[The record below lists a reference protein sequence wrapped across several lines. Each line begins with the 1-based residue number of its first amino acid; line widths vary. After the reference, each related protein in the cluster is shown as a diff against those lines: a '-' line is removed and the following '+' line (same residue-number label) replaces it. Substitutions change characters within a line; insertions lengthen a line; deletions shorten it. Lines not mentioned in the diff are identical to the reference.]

1 MTSPADPQ
9 INERKFRFKD
19 EWLVSLVGTMP
30 GITPELIKR
39 WRFQQKP
46 YVAQALI
53 DGDVLSFK
61 EIAELVKEAFRI
73 DYVDLNPSEIDK
85 NAMQLLP
92 EKLCRDHNVLP
103 VKVDSKTVWL
113 AMANPLDQE
122 AIQRV
127 SWATSR
133 EVTPLFCPPGVLDKL
148 VSETLRPDAMIY
160 GLIEKLD
167 QAVGVEQIKEQE
179 QDEAAMARVHAPVI
193 KLVDAIIANAIKLRA
208 SDIHIEHDEA
218 NTLVRFRID
227 GLLKNIMVL
236 PRFIGVGPVVSRIK
250 IMSDLDVAERFRPQ
264 DGRAKVR
271 VGGDEVA
278 LRVSILP
285 TRVGEKVVMRLLN
298 EKSVQ
303 VSMLT
308 LGFMPEVLA
317 RFQALLM
324 REQGILLVTG
334 PTGSGKTTTLYA
346 ALNTRRGE
354 SVNIVTVEDPV
365 EYRLSGVNQ
374 VQVNE
379 KQGLTFAGVL
389 RSVLR
394 QDPDVLLVGE
404 IRDQETAT
412 IAFQAAMT
420 GHLVLSTLHTNDA
433 IGAIPR
439 LQNIGVEPFRVAAGL
454 IGVTAQRLVRRICPH
469 CRFEAPIEE
478 LHPMVRAAQLRV
490 FGKARHVK
498 ATGCAECGFTGFT
511 GRLPLIEFLE
521 ITPEVRGMITIGK
534 MADEIRATALRT
546 NALHTFDND
555 ALWHIAEGDTTAE
568 EVIPYTEFERRKTPR
583 GSIARA
589 DQEYLPNLDANGV
602 ARPSRILLAVGDAA
616 DRVRFNDILVEAR
629 FTVQIVN
636 DGAAALGILAQDP
649 PDALVVGLKLPILD
663 GRQVVHAA
671 RTVIGLVDIPIIVIA
686 PAGSEQETN
695 DLLTQ
700 GVDDVLHEP
709 IEPGRFRSRV
719 TSVMR
724 SRGLWAETEEVMRPL
739 IPQDEA
745 ERLIE
750 FRLSAAIDAKPEERW
765 DKITR
770 MAQRVFNVPFAGIS
784 FVEGDRQWFKSRQG
798 LAVPDAPRDLSFC
811 GHAITSEDVFVV
823 EDTVLDPRFAQNPM
837 VLDDP
842 HIRFYAGQPVKGP
855 GGHNV
860 GTLCIMDK
868 VPREFSDEDEETLR
882 DLGEMVEK
890 EFRTD
895 SKKGK
900 KKAVAPPD

>member
-1 MTSPADPQ
+1 
-9 INERKFRFKD
+9 
-19 EWLVSLVGTMP
+19 
-30 GITPELIKR
+30 
-39 WRFQQKP
+39 
-46 YVAQALI
+46 
-53 DGDVLSFK
+53 
-61 EIAELVKEAFRI
+61 
-73 DYVDLNPSEIDK
+73 
-85 NAMQLLP
+85 
-92 EKLCRDHNVLP
+92 
-103 VKVDSKTVWL
+103 
-113 AMANPLDQE
+113 
-122 AIQRV
+122 
-127 SWATSR
+127 
-133 EVTPLFCPPGVLDKL
+133 
-148 VSETLRPDAMIY
+148 
-160 GLIEKLD
+160 
-167 QAVGVEQIKEQE
+167 
-179 QDEAAMARVHAPVI
+179 
-193 KLVDAIIANAIKLRA
+193 LRA

-218 NTLVRFRID
+218 STLVRFRID

-250 IMSDLDVAERFRPQ
+250 IMSELDVAERFRPQ

-278 LRVSILP
+278 LRVSVLP

-303 VSMLT
+303 VSMGT
-308 LGFMPEVLA
+308 LGFMPEVLE
-317 RFQALLM
+317 RFKALLM

-404 IRDQETAT
+404 IRDMETAT

-439 LQNIGVEPFRVAAGL
+439 LSNIGVEPFRVAAGL
-454 IGVTAQRLVRRICPH
+454 IGVTAQRLVRKVCPH
-469 CRFEAPIEE
+469 CRFEAPVEE
-478 LHPMVRAAQLRV
+478 LHPMIRSAQQRV

-498 ATGCAECGFTGFT
+498 ATGCAECGFTGYS
-511 GRLPLIEFLE
+511 GRLPIIEFLE
-521 ITPEVRGMITIGK
+521 ITPELRAMITTGK
-534 MADEIRATALRT
+534 TADEIRAHALRT
-546 NALHTFDND
+546 HAIHTFDND

-568 EVIPYTEFERRKTPR
+568 EVIPYTEFERRRTPR
-583 GSIARA
+583 SNTPRVNSEFVA
-589 DQEYLPNLDANGV
+589 ELDENGV
-602 ARPSRILLAVGDAA
+602 AKPSRVLLAVGDKT
-616 DRVRFNDILVEAR
+616 DRVKFNEILVESR
-629 FTVQIVN
+629 FAVQIAN

-671 RTVIGLVDIPIIVIA
+671 RTVVGLVDMPIIVIA
-686 PAGSEQETN
+686 PEGTETQTT
-695 DLLTQ
+695 DLLSQ
-700 GVDDVLHEP
+700 GVDDVLYEP
-709 IEPGRFRSRV
+709 LDPGRFRARV
-719 TSVMR
+719 TAVMR
-724 SRGLWAETEEVMRPL
+724 SRGLWSETEEVMRPL

-745 ERLIE
+745 ERLVE
-750 FRLSAAIDAKPEERW
+750 FRLSAAVDAKPEERF

-770 MAQRVFNVPFAGIS
+770 MAAKVFAAPFAGIS
-784 FVEGDRQWFKSRQG
+784 FVEGERQWFKSKQG
-798 LAVPDAPRDLSFC
+798 LAVPDSSRVLSFC
-811 GHAITSEDVFVV
+811 GHAITGSEIFVV
-823 EDTVLDPRFAQNPM
+823 EDMALDPRFAENPL
-837 VLDDP
+837 VVDEP
-842 HIRFYAGQPVKGP
+842 HIRFYAAQPVRGP

-868 VPREFSDEDEETLR
+868 APREFSEEDGETLR

-890 EFRTD
+890 ELR
-895 SKKGK
+895 SKE
-900 KKAVAPPD
+900 KARVAPPD

>member
-1 MTSPADPQ
+1 MTTPADPQ
-9 INERKFRFKD
+9 PNERKFRFKD
-19 EWLVSLVGTMP
+19 EWLVSLVATMP
-30 GITPELIKR
+30 GVTQELIKR

-46 YVAQALI
+46 YIAQALI

-61 EIAELVKEAFRI
+61 EIAEVVKDAFRI
-73 DYVDLNPSEIDK
+73 DYVDLTPGAIDK
-85 NAMQLLP
+85 NAMQILP

-103 VKVDSKTVWL
+103 VKVDSRMVHL

-133 EVTPLFCPPGVLDKL
+133 EVTPLFCPPGQLDKL
-148 VSETLRPDAMIY
+148 VQETLRPDAMIY

-167 QAVGVEQIKEQE
+167 QAVGVEQVKEQE
-179 QDEAAMARVHAPVI
+179 EDEAAMARVHAPVI
-193 KLVDAIIANAIKLRA
+193 KLVDAIIANAVKLRA

-218 NTLVRFRID
+218 STLVRFRID

-271 VGGDEVA
+271 VAGDEVA
-278 LRVSILP
+278 LRVSVLP

-303 VSMLT
+303 VSMGT
-308 LGFMPEVLA
+308 LGFMPEVLE
-317 RFQALLM
+317 RFKALLM

-439 LQNIGVEPFRVAAGL
+439 LSNIGVEPFRVAAGL
-454 IGVTAQRLVRRICPH
+454 IGVTAQRLVRRVCPA
-469 CRFEAPIEE
+469 CRYEAPVEE
-478 LHPMVRAAQLRV
+478 LHPMIRAAQQRV
-490 FGKARHVK
+490 FGRARHVK
-498 ATGCAECGFTGFT
+498 ATGCAECGFTGYT
-511 GRLPLIEFLE
+511 GRLPIIEFLE
-521 ITPEVRGMITIGK
+521 ITPELRGMITTGK
-534 MADEIRATALRT
+534 LADEIRAHALRT
-546 NALHTFDND
+546 GAIHTFDND

-568 EVIPYTEFERRKTPR
+568 EVIPYTEFERRRTPR
-583 GSIARA
+583 NATPRVNA
-589 DQEYLPNLDANGV
+589 ELPELNEDGV
-602 ARPSRILLAVGDAA
+602 VKPSKVLLAVAEKT
-616 DRVRFNDILVEAR
+616 DRVRFNDILVESR
-629 FTVQIVN
+629 FIVQVAN

-671 RTVIGLVDIPIIVIA
+671 RTVVGLVDMPIIVIA
-686 PAGSEQETN
+686 PEGSESQTT
-695 DLLTQ
+695 DLLSQ
-700 GVDDVLHEP
+700 GVDDVLYEP
-709 IEPGRFRSRV
+709 LDAGRFRARI
-719 TSVMR
+719 TAVMR
-724 SRGLWAETEEVMRPL
+724 SRGLWSETEEVMRPL

-745 ERLIE
+745 ERLVE
-750 FRLSAAIDAKPEERW
+750 FRLSAAVDAAPEERF

-770 MAQRVFNVPFAGIS
+770 MAQKVFAVPFAGVS

-798 LAVPDAPRDLSFC
+798 LPIGESSRDLSFC
-811 GHAITSEDVFVV
+811 GHAITGTEIFVV
-823 EDTVLDPRFAQNPM
+823 EDAALDPRFAQNPL
-837 VLDDP
+837 VLEEP
-842 HIRFYAGQPVKGP
+842 HIRFYAGQPVRGP

-868 VPREFSDEDEETLR
+868 NPREFSDDDRETLR
-882 DLGEMVEK
+882 DLGEMVDK
-890 EFRTD
+890 ELRA
-895 SKKGK
+895 KGK
-900 KKAVAPPD
+900 KVVAPPD